1 MYIQSVICTFNQ
13 ARGGQSPAAE
23 FANCTGV
30 HCGVVSNSTNV
41 CHLVWPS
48 LTVSL
53 ILPIIIYSSGPI
65 HLFAFLNKVL
75 GRIKKNEIF
84 SEWPTFKS
92 CSFTLK
98 KRENYFSIFTLMT
111 MISSKNELNY
121 NRIDFKL
128 ITLGI
133 SVYWDELTVS

>member
-1 MYIQSVICTFNQ
+1 MVKVRLHSSRIVPGCTL
-13 ARGGQSPAAE
+13 RGTFLKLSERIYKVDQ
-23 FANCTGV
+23 
-30 HCGVVSNSTNV
+30 NSTNV
-41 CHLVWPS
+41 CNFVWPS

-75 GRIKKNEIF
+75 GRIQKKEIF